1 MKPILCTDM
10 TKQNEFA
17 ARLSAIINKP
27 DSSIAIAFMAE
38 LDHTVLFL
46 ATEAQVK
53 KGINLEVKD
62 SGFEFN
68 FVSPFMKGFH
78 FKEMLASSGI
88 SDADLTDITVLLD
101 DYTFLNPAEG
111 EFFASKFFYN
121 EAGKIN
127 SPIVYLKFQADESLN
142 TCVIDGKNLHKSYG
156 FIKAE
161 KLAEI
166 LVPSLASATLV
177 ELKPSPIVC
186 RSDRDFVLNRI
197 KDMNLTEVVCEVYSD
212 MLTGKRY
219 AGNIVSVVDGKTV
232 EKSVTTIL

>member
-10 TKQNEFA
+10 TKQNEFV
-17 ARLSAIINKP
+17 ARLSAIIDKP
-27 DSSIAIAFMAE
+27 ASTIAIAFMAE

-53 KGINLEVKD
+53 KGINLDVKY
-62 SGFEFN
+62 SGFEFD
-68 FVSPFMKGFH
+68 FVRPFTKGYH
-78 FKEMLASSGI
+78 FEEMLASSGI
-88 SDADLTDITVLLD
+88 ADAELAELTALLD

-121 EAGKIN
+121 EAGKIE

-156 FIKAE
+156 FIKE
-161 KLAEI
+161 DKLASL
-166 LVPSLASATLV
+166 LVPAVAPATLV
-177 ELKPSPIVC
+177 ELKPSLIVC
-186 RSDRDFVLNRI
+186 RPDRDFVLNRI
-197 KDMNLTEVVCEVYSD
+197 KDKNLSEVVCEVYSD

-219 AGNIVSVVDGKTV
+219 AGNILSVVDGETV
-232 EKSVTTIL
+232 EKPVTTIL